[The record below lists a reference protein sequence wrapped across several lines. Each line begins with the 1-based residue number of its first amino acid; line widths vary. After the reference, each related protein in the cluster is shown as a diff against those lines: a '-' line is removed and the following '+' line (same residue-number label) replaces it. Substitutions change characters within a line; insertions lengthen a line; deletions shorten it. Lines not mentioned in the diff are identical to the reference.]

1 MRHLSTTTK
10 HAIIGKQFLSLSLM
24 IELYVKAFNINSS
37 NIDIV
42 NRENDIVPDI
52 FILFFDN
59 LPVGTL

>member
-1 MRHLSTTTK
+1 
-10 HAIIGKQFLSLSLM
+10 M